1 MHVYAEAVSVLEKRL
16 QLLLDAHRYALVND
30 EATRS
35 GRSVASV
42 IREAIDVRF
51 EQAEAQARRS
61 AALQEFLHLVA
72 EHPGPDEDWRTIKAR
87 LDEDLESQLDKK
99 VGQPR

>member
-1 MHVYAEAVSVLEKRL
+1 MSVMEKRL
-16 QLLLDAHRYALVND
+16 QLLLDARRYELVSAEAAL
-30 EATRS
+30 S

-61 AALQEFLHLVA
+61 TALAEFLALGPDADGPEEDVVA
-72 EHPGPDEDWRTIKAR
+72 ELHREFEDHLGRKGGR
-87 LDEDLESQLDKK
+87 
-99 VGQPR
+99 

>member
-1 MHVYAEAVSVLEKRL
+1 MSVMEKRL
-16 QLLLDAHRYALVND
+16 QLLLDAERYALVSQ

-51 EQAEAQARRS
+51 EQAEAQTRRA
-61 AALQEFLHLVA
+61 AALGEFLAL
-72 EHPGPDEDWRTIKAR
+72 GPDED
-87 LDEDLESQLDKK
+87 
-99 VGQPR
+99 GQPEDVVAALQGEFEDHLDRKGGP

>member
-1 MHVYAEAVSVLEKRL
+1 MHVYAEAISVMEKRL
-16 QLLLDAHRYALVND
+16 QLLLDAERYALVSQ

-51 EQAEAQARRS
+51 EQAEAQARRAAALGEFLALGPDEGGQQEDVV
-61 AALQEFLHLVA
+61 AALQGEFEAHLDRKG
-72 EHPGPDEDWRTIKAR
+72 GP
-87 LDEDLESQLDKK
+87 
-99 VGQPR
+99 